1 MLERF
6 PLPEDVKPLQQF
18 LSVRKRGISTLPE
31 SSERRASVIGGS
43 MSGLF
48 AAILLSRAGWRADIY
63 ERSDA
68 ELTGRGAGI
77 VTHAEMRAVLQAAG
91 CDPTRDLG
99 IDVAGRKTLD
109 RAGRVIGQY
118 ACPQTLTSWDRVFRM
133 LREKFPADR
142 YHLGKELRRIE
153 PSAEGVMAHFADGSR
168 AEGALMVGADG
179 FRSTVRAQILPDIK
193 PIYARYVAWRGL
205 VPESALSPTAHADL
219 FDALVFCLPPGEQCL
234 SYPVAGPDNDLR
246 PGHRRCNFVWYR
258 PAPEPTVLK
267 AMLTDAAGHVHALG
281 IPPPLVRPEIIAELR
296 AAARALLPPQ
306 LEEVIRLTARPF
318 LQPIYDVETTRMAVG
333 RVALV
338 GDAAFLA
345 RPHVAAGV
353 TKAAA
358 DAMAL
363 ATALQSREAVDL
375 ALAQFEAA
383 RMGINRQVMQ
393 RGRDLGTYLQPH
405 PASTDERRKAE
416 RHRTPQAVMSEIA
429 VLDFLRA

>member
-1 MLERF
+1 L
-6 PLPEDVKPLQQF
+6 L
-18 LSVRKRGISTLPE
+18 VRKREISTLPE
-31 SSERRASVIGGS
+31 SGERRALVIGGS

-48 AAILLSRAGWRADIY
+48 AAILLGRAGWRADIY

-77 VTHAEMRAVLQAAG
+77 VTHAEMRAVLCAAG

-109 RAGRVIGQY
+109 RAGQVIGQFG
-118 ACPQTLTSWDRVFRM
+118 CPQTLTSWDRVFRL
-133 LREKFPADR
+133 LRERLPADR

-153 PSAEGVMAHFADGSR
+153 ASDAGVVAHFADGSR
-168 AEGALMVGADG
+168 AQAALIVGADG

-193 PIYARYVAWRGL
+193 PAYAGYVAWRGL
-205 VPESALSPTAHADL
+205 VPESALSASAHADL

-246 PGHRRCNFVWYR
+246 EGHRRCNFVWYR
-258 PAPEPTVLK
+258 PAPETTELRR
-267 AMLTDAAGHVHALG
+267 MLTDAAGHVHGLG
-281 IPPPLVRPEIIAELR
+281 IPPPLVRAEVIAELR

-306 LEEVIRLTARPF
+306 LEEVVRLTERPF
-318 LQPIYDVETTRMAVG
+318 LQPIYDVETTRMALG
-333 RVALV
+333 RVALL

-363 ATALQSREAVDL
+363 ARALQANEAIDL
-375 ALAQFEAA
+375 GLARFEAA

-393 RGRDLGTYLQPH
+393 RGRDLGTYLQPQQ
-405 PASTDERRKAE
+405 ASAEERRKAE
-416 RHRTPQAVMSEIA
+416 RHRTPEAVMAEIA
-429 VLDFLRA
+429 VLDFLQS